1 MAALRG
7 PSIKIGG
14 ANERE
19 LNGRGGLSLS
29 LSLSF
34 PGTGRIP
41 EFGLFLLVVQQSSM
55 ICEQAV
61 QQPEKGQIQGFG
73 RSLLFSLLPSA
84 RDSESRL
91 YVDLQFPVQEGA
103 LAELD
108 GLAPPLGLGGVRVGG
123 GLAPEDASEGRRHRQ
138 AAAAPPQLLLPSE
151 SESSSDRGNSA
162 KTV

>member
-1 MAALRG
+1 
-7 PSIKIGG
+7 
-14 ANERE
+14 
-19 LNGRGGLSLS
+19 
-29 LSLSF
+29 
-34 PGTGRIP
+34 
-41 EFGLFLLVVQQSSM
+41 M
-55 ICEQAV
+55 ICGSNV
-61 QQPEKGQIQGFG
+61 QQPENSQIQI
-73 RSLLFSLLPSA
+73 LLFSILPSA

-91 YVDLQFPVQEGA
+91 DVDLQFPVQEGA

-162 KTV
+162 KTKGENRLKRCYKCCNE